1 MILKRHAVLL
11 LLPLLFPFLIGCAGQ
26 QPVNRLTSL
35 PEDNFNFIIA
45 NDLGRNGYYLQKP
58 IAETMGNLAETVDIE
73 FVAAAGDVHH
83 FEGVRSVNDPLWM
96 TNYELIYAHPELMID
111 WFAIMGNHEYRGNTQ
126 AVIDYSGV
134 SRRWN
139 APARYYARSF
149 EVEDT
154 ASLLVV
160 FVDTTPMIDKYRRD
174 SLDYPDAGKQ
184 NLEIQLEWI
193 DSTLAASDDTW
204 KVVIGHH
211 PVYAQTDKKEQER
224 IDMQERL
231 NTILTKYGIDMY
243 ICGHIHNFQHI
254 RDGKSDIDYVVNSSA
269 SLARDVEPV
278 EGTQFCSPEEGFS
291 VMSLSAKEMNLYM
304 LDSEGSILY
313 TVSRR
318 K

>member
-1 MILKRHAVLL
+1 M
-11 LLPLLFPFLIGCAGQ
+11 
-26 QPVNRLTSL
+26 
-35 PEDNFNFIIA
+35 
-45 NDLGRNGYYLQKP
+45 
-58 IAETMGNLAETVDIE
+58 
-73 FVAAAGDVHH
+73 AAAGDVHH
-83 FEGVRSVNDPLWM
+83 FEGVRSVDDPLWM
-96 TNYELIYAHPELMID
+96 TNYELVYAHPELMID

-126 AVIDYSGV
+126 AVIDYSQV

-139 APARYYARSF
+139 TPARYYTKSF
-149 EVEDT
+149 EVGDT
-154 ASLLVV
+154 ASLLIV

-184 NLEIQLEWI
+184 NLEAQLEWI
-193 DSTLAASDDTW
+193 DSTLAASEDTW

-224 IDMQERL
+224 LDMQERL
-231 NTILTKYGIDMY
+231 NTILTRHGVDMY

-254 RDGKSDIDYVVNSSA
+254 RDGKSDVDYIVNSSA

-278 EGTQFCSPEEGFS
+278 DGTLFCSSEEGFS
-291 VMSLSAKEMNLYM
+291 VMSVSAEEMNLYM
-304 LDSEGSILY
+304 LDCNGSVLY